1 MWKKIKLLF
10 LTLLTILV
18 VLFAYKYKITPTQII
33 PYPYLMNVKNIEGSL
48 EAASSNVLIVGD
60 RMGVALD
67 KYIPELIKDTSAEL
81 KDPLK
86 IYNWSRSNEG
96 LHRSID
102 KLKKLDALPS
112 VVIFHG
118 ASEEFYEKKFYI
130 SQKDIIMK
138 NMALYEDDAILTMIM
153 TAPFISKYLYT
164 PIKYIVLGDYPKQ
177 DSSTYT
183 GKQKQDRLEIAFKIF
198 EKEVIELIQYVK
210 SKDSK
215 LIIMTT
221 PINLETEPKSVCE
234 NAKTQTMEDYQKDIE
249 LMISEG
255 NKKKAY
261 LKAKELA
268 KISLTNAKSHYLY
281 GKVSLDLGR
290 FKEAREQL
298 TMAAA
303 YDCTQWRINIVF
315 NKILEKIAKRNNVEL
330 VDFDMLVNQNLGR
343 DTLFLDPIFPQVIY
357 YQRALNEIKK
367 LIRKSFNL

>member
-33 PYPYLMNVKNIEGSL
+33 PYPYLINVKNIEGSL

-102 KLKKLDALPS
+102 KLKKLDSLPS

-198 EKEVIELIQYVK
+198 EKEVIEFIQYVK

-281 GKVSLDLGR
+281 GNVSLDLGR

>member
-33 PYPYLMNVKNIEGSL
+33 PYPYLINVKNIEGSL

-102 KLKKLDALPS
+102 KLKKLDSLPS

-118 ASEEFYEKKFYI
+118 ASEELYEKKFYI
-130 SQKDIIMK
+130 SQKDIITK

-198 EKEVIELIQYVK
+198 EKEVIEFIQYVK

-281 GKVSLDLGR
+281 GNVSLDLGR